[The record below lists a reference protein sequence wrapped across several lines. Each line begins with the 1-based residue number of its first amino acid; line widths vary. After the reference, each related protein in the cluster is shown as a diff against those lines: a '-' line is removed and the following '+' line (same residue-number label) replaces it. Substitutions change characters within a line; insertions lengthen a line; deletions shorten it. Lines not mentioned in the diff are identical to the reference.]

1 MVVNRQCMLVVHF
14 GVIKHPINII
24 DYKWIQDLVVIIVN
38 QCLNYVSHLLISVL
52 SFFLSF
58 FQFAPY
64 IYLFVTFV
72 LSSRTHNSTQLT
84 QSFAS
89 LPIISLYCTS
99 LSLTLPYYLRMRIHI
114 TMINKIKS
122 LQSTCTRI
130 RRRI

>member
-1 MVVNRQCMLVVHF
+1 MVVNRQCMLVVHY
-14 GVIKHPINII
+14 GVIKKHPINII

-38 QCLNYVSHLLISVL
+38 QCLNYVSYLIISVL

-58 FQFAPY
+58 NLLL
-64 IYLFVTFV
+64 IYTYSLRSFYRPGLTTV
-72 LSSRTHNSTQLT
+72 LNSLNHSLRF
-84 QSFAS
+84 QSFRFTV
-89 LPIISLYCTS
+89 PH
-99 LSLTLPYYLRMRIHI
+99 LRMRIHI

>member
-1 MVVNRQCMLVVHF
+1 MVVNRQCMLVVHY

-38 QCLNYVSHLLISVL
+38 QCLNYVRVFYLFL
-52 SFFLSF
+52 FFLSF
-58 FQFAPY
+58 FQFALY